1 MEGKAE
7 LLVAD
12 FDKNTGL
19 LCARIGESLDAQTKI
34 VTDLPS
40 VLSAI
45 HHEQL
50 GVVVLDA
57 ITIIE
62 YLDVI
67 KTIKKESAK
76 LEILILDEV
85 ATVPKAVAAIKAGAE
100 DYLEKPLDVAS
111 LEKIISDALTRSR
124 NFRPV
129 VLPLE
134 QLERQAIETAL
145 AQANGDKIEAARLLS
160 IGKTTLYRK
169 LREYHAH
176 QKSMLSRNSPEGPGH

>member
-1 MEGKAE
+1 LERKAE

-40 VLSAI
+40 VLSAV

-67 KTIKKESAK
+67 KTIRKETAK
-76 LEILILDEV
+76 AEILILDEV
-85 ATVPKAVAAIKAGAE
+85 ATIPKAVGAIKAGAV
-100 DYLEKPLDVAS
+100 DYLEKPLDEPS
-111 LEKIISDALTRSR
+111 LEKIISEALTHSR
-124 NFRPV
+124 NFQPS

-176 QKSMLSRNSPEGPGH
+176 QKATLAQRSTGGPSS